1 MTKKERYEEQLKQ
14 LQSKQ
19 KSLLIKREYIK
30 AFSLNE
36 KIEGVKRKI
45 AECDAWE
52 VGRLCDMLSRAEIEE
67 LELYRKI
74 IKISLAADFLNDCS
88 IDYAETLKRAGLN
101 DVTLSKMVQPIR
113 EQAQKLANL
122 PAQKEYGELLDFMI
136 EDDTLING
144 MHILTDR
151 YFNENL
157 NIKR

>member
-1 MTKKERYEEQLKQ
+1 MTKKERYESQLKQ
-14 LQSKQ
+14 LQEEQRGYLLKRDFTKASK
-19 KSLLIKREYIK
+19 
-30 AFSLNE
+30 LNR
-36 KIEGVKRKI
+36 KIDDLKRKV

-67 LELYRKI
+67 LELYRKM
-74 IKISLAADFLNDCS
+74 IKISLAADFLNDCT

-101 DVTLSKMVQPIR
+101 DVTLSQMVQPIR